1 MPLKIMRPSSPYP
14 RYVYHAD
21 HNEPIRVDSKAE
33 ETNLLN
39 QGWTT
44 RYLHK
49 EYPKW
54 VNGKVVQSKK
64 EEELARINQG
74 ATSVETVEGQDQKA
88 AGRLATAQ
96 AGLDD
101 NKADSFNDKK
111 FKPRKRGRP
120 KKKGKVKKPKV
131 EQPVDQPEAVKTT
144 LVDGQEDP
152 PVVGEKPET
161 SGETPE
167 MPEVD
172 EDFSNQNT
180 AGLCGCPPK
189 AE

>member
-54 VNGKVVQSKK
+54 VNDKVVQSKE
-64 EEELARINQG
+64 EEELTRINQDAAAG
-74 ATSVETVEGQDQKA
+74 VAGTTESQDQRA
-88 AGRLATAQ
+88 ANSLTTVQ
-96 AGLDD
+96 AG
-101 NKADSFNDKK
+101 FNDKK

-120 KKKGKVKKPKV
+120 KKKSKVKKPKTEAA
-131 EQPVDQPEAVKTT
+131 EQPVEQPEAVKTT
-144 LVDGQEDP
+144 LMDGEED
-152 PVVGEKPET
+152 PVVGERPEI
-161 SGETPE
+161 SGKTPE
-167 MPEVD
+167 GLEVSEID
-172 EDFSNQNT
+172 EDFPN
-180 AGLCGCPPK
+180 
-189 AE
+189 